1 MSRPAVPKAHSPA
14 ARSAEGSP
22 VCTNRLPSARVG
34 RQRLHAEASTPCH
47 CASDG
52 SVVAHQ
58 GVATPAQIDAAVA
71 AARAAL
77 PAWRATLPTERA
89 VLLRGIAGQVQAERG
104 TLIRLQM
111 RVNGKPRFEAELDL
125 DDVAAC
131 FNHYAEVCER
141 GDAFATEAVALPMVE
156 VRGQRR
162 WEPVGVAALV
172 MPWNFPMVTT
182 AWKMAPALAA
192 GCTVVLKPSELA
204 SPTEQAL
211 LDLIE
216 RVGLPEGVVSMVGGG
231 AAVGSALVAH
241 PGVDKVSFTG
251 STAVGRQVMR
261 AAAEQLKRVTLELGG
276 KSALIVREDA
286 DLAQAVELALGGAF
300 TNAGQMCSATSRIL
314 VHEGLHAAFSA
325 ALSAAIEAMRAGPP
339 DAEGCT
345 MGPLISAAQRERVL
359 AIVERGRAAGAKL
372 IASGQVLEGAEA
384 GFFMAPQLYAVAD
397 ADNPL
402 WQEEIFGP
410 VACIRTFASDDK
422 AIAAANATPYGLV
435 ATVLTRD
442 EAAAARLERE
452 LRAGLVWV
460 NTPQLIFPQLCW
472 GGLGASGIGRELG
485 LEGLRAY
492 QELRHAVFAVPA

>member
-1 MSRPAVPKAHSPA
+1 MKA
-14 ARSAEGSP
+14 
-22 VCTNRLPSARVG
+22 LPSARVG
-34 RQRLHAEASTPCH
+34 RQRLHAEVSTPVH

-58 GVATPAQIDAAVA
+58 GVATPAQVDAAVA
-71 AARAAL
+71 AARIAL

-89 VLLRGIAGQVQAERG
+89 TILRSIASQVQAERES
-104 TLIRLQM
+104 LIRLQM

-131 FNHYAEVCER
+131 FNHYAEVCEH
-141 GDAFATEAVALPMVE
+141 GDAFAAEAVALPMAE

-182 AWKMAPALAA
+182 AWKLAPALAA
-192 GCTVVLKPSELA
+192 GCTVVLKPSELSA
-204 SPTEQAL
+204 PAEQAL

-216 RVGLPEGVVSMVGGG
+216 RAGLTEGVVNMVGGG

-241 PGVDKVSFTG
+241 AGVDKISFTG
-251 STAVGRQVMR
+251 STAVGQHVMR
-261 AAAEQLKRVTLELGG
+261 LAAEQLKRVTLELGG

-286 DLAQAVELALGGAF
+286 DIAQAVELALGGAY

-314 VHEGLHAAFSA
+314 VHERLHADFLA
-325 ALSAAIEAMRAGPP
+325 ALCAAVVAMRAGPP
-339 DAEGCT
+339 EAEGSS

-359 AIVERGRAAGAKL
+359 AIVARGREAGATL
-372 IASGQVLEGAEA
+372 IASGQVQAGAEQ
-384 GFFMAPQLYAVAD
+384 GFFLPAQLYTVSD
-397 ADNPL
+397 TDNPL
-402 WQEEIFGP
+402 WQEEVFGP
-410 VACIRTFASDDK
+410 VACVRAFASDDE
-422 AIAAANATPYGLV
+422 AIATANSTPYGLV
-435 ATVLTRD
+435 ATVVTRD
-442 EAAAARLERE
+442 DAAAARLESE

-460 NTPQLIFPQLCW
+460 NTPQLIFPQVCW

-492 QELRHAVFAVPA
+492 QELRHAVFAAPA